1 MATGDKYDPLIIP
14 CKPTTSQ
21 VLILQ
26 SCALLSQ
33 LDRGKHKLPVLLDKK
48 VTENRREGEC
58 SRHDVFKETINRV
71 LKMLVAQGKGKG
83 CGGKGVDFL
92 ETAKKKGMTFPRPR
106 WRSAQTWKVPYDT
119 ESLEANPR

>member
-1 MATGDKYDPLIIP
+1 MATGDKYDPLVIP

-26 SCALLSQ
+26 SFALLSQ

-48 VTENRREGEC
+48 VTENSRREGEC

-71 LKMLVAQGKGKG
+71 LRMLVAQGKGKG
-83 CGGKGVDFL
+83 VDFL
-92 ETAKKKGMTFPRPR
+92 ESGKEKGHDFPSSLMEVGSNLERFIITF
-106 WRSAQTWKVPYDT
+106 
-119 ESLEANPR
+119 